1 MNDISPG
8 SGDASAAPRRFS
20 VLRSW
25 KTAPYL
31 VGSGTAMMGDNIEH
45 VITYW
50 VLWEK
55 FESPALVGFQLI
67 SHWLPFLLLSVY
79 AGSLAERFDCRRL
92 IQIGQIMFMVVSLCW
107 GILFLTDSLQL
118 WQACVLLVIHGLAGC
133 LWGPAEQMMLHD
145 FVDRKELPSAVRLNA
160 TFRSLGIL
168 FGPVVGS
175 ALLLGVGATWGIFI
189 NIVFYLPL
197 TLFLIRTPFTGHLRS
212 GSVRTARTTLMQSL
226 RVLIDVRHNR
236 AILGMLLLAALASM
250 TIGAVLQTAMPV
262 FGGIL
267 TPSGGDSDF
276 TYGVLLFAMGAGGV
290 LGGFGLE
297 ADRMDQSRPHGCRA
311 GRCRDGAQR
320 RVLRPDLTPVGGD
333 RHARDRRSL
342 EDHRR
347 VDRDGDHPTR
357 GARGDPW
364 ARHRILCDVRP
375 RDADLLRSHGRGAR
389 HDRHDP
395 RGGHH
400 RRHGPRHRGSGHR
413 RLCRDRTEAH
423 MTPRPGTDLEVVSVG
438 FAPVKGTRHIRGPE
452 AQFDAEGPVGDR
464 RYMPRRRRA
473 SSGPQD
479 RPAP

>member
-1 MNDISPG
+1 MSDTSQN
-8 SGDASAAPRRFS
+8 SGDEAGVGKAAVPRRFS

-50 VLWEK
+50 VLWQK

-175 ALLLGVGATWGIFI
+175 ALLLGVGATWGILI
-189 NIVFYLPL
+189 NILFYLPL
-197 TLFLIRTPFTGHLRS
+197 TIFLIRTPFTGHLRS
-212 GSVRTARTTLMQSL
+212 GGVRTARTTLIQSL
-226 RVLIDVRHNR
+226 RVLIDVRRNR
-236 AILGMLLLAALASM
+236 AIVGMLLLAALAST

-262 FGGIL
+262 FGDIL
-267 TPSGGDSDF
+267 NPVGGDSDF
-276 TYGVLLFAMGAGGV
+276 TYGVLLFALTSHLWVAVVMLVIAGVSKITAESTEMAIIQLEAPAEIRGRVIGSYATFGPGMQTFSGVTVGV
-290 LGGFGLE
+290 LGTIATIPGAVIIGGTVL
-297 ADRMDQSRPHGCRA
+297 AIGAVAIGTYAVTGRRNPH
-311 GRCRDGAQR
+311 
-320 RVLRPDLTPVGGD
+320 
-333 RHARDRRSL
+333 
-342 EDHRR
+342 
-347 VDRDGDHPTR
+347 
-357 GARGDPW
+357 
-364 ARHRILCDVRP
+364 
-375 RDADLLRSHGRGAR
+375 
-389 HDRHDP
+389 
-395 RGGHH
+395 
-400 RRHGPRHRGSGHR
+400 
-413 RLCRDRTEAH
+413 
-423 MTPRPGTDLEVVSVG
+423 
-438 FAPVKGTRHIRGPE
+438 APITT
-452 AQFDAEGPVGDR
+452 
-464 RYMPRRRRA
+464 
-473 SSGPQD
+473 
-479 RPAP
+479 

>member
-1 MNDISPG
+1 MSDFSEDNG
-8 SGDASAAPRRFS
+8 AAGPRRFS

-31 VGSGTAMMGDNIEH
+31 IGSGTAMMGDNIEH

-50 VLWEK
+50 VLWQK

-197 TLFLIRTPFTGHLRS
+197 TIFLIRTPFTGHLRS
-212 GSVRTARTTLMQSL
+212 GGVRTARTTLIQSL

-236 AILGMLLLAALASM
+236 AIVGMLLLAALAST

-262 FGGIL
+262 FGDIL
-267 TPSGGDSDF
+267 NPVGGDSDF

-297 ADRMDQSRPHGCRA
+297 ATGWIKAVPAAAALAAAAMGISSLFFALTSHLWLAVIMLVIA
-311 GRCRDGAQR
+311 GVSKITAESTEMAIIQ
-320 RVLRPDLTPVGGD
+320 
-333 RHARDRRSL
+333 L
-342 EDHRR
+342 E
-347 VDRDGDHPTR
+347 
-357 GARGDPW
+357 
-364 ARHRILCDVRP
+364 
-375 RDADLLRSHGRGAR
+375 
-389 HDRHDP
+389 
-395 RGGHH
+395 
-400 RRHGPRHRGSGHR
+400 
-413 RLCRDRTEAH
+413 
-423 MTPRPGTDLEVVSVG
+423 
-438 FAPVKGTRHIRGPE
+438 APPEIRGRVIGSY
-452 AQFDAEGPVGDR
+452 ATFGPGMQTFSGVTVGVLGTIATIPGAVIIGGTVLAIGAVAIGTYAITGR
-464 RYMPRRRRA
+464 RNPH
-473 SSGPQD
+473 
-479 RPAP
+479 APIAT

>member
-1 MNDISPG
+1 MNENIPG
-8 SGDASAAPRRFS
+8 VGDGSAAPRRFS

-31 VGSGTAMMGDNIEH
+31 VGSGMGMMGDNIEH

-50 VLWEK
+50 VLWQT

-118 WQACVLLVIHGLAGC
+118 WQACVLLVVHGLAGC

-145 FVDRKELPSAVRLNA
+145 FVDRRELPSAVRLNA

-175 ALLLGVGATWGIFI
+175 ALLLGFGPTWGIFI

-212 GSVRTARTTLMQSL
+212 GGVRTTKTTLLASL
-226 RVLIDVRHNR
+226 KVLVEVRHNR
-236 AILGMLLLAALASM
+236 SIIGMLLLAALASI

-267 TPSGGDSDF
+267 TPTGGDSDF

-290 LGGFGLE
+290 LGGFALE
-297 ADRMDQSRPHGCRA
+297 ATGWIKAVPSAAAVAAAAMGLSAVLFALTAQLWLAIIMLVLA
-311 GRCRDGAQR
+311 GVSKITAESTEMAIIQLEAPTAIRGRVIGSYAMFGPGMQTFSGVTVGVLGTIATIPQAVVIGGTTLAIGAM
-320 RVLRPDLTPVGGD
+320 
-333 RHARDRRSL
+333 AI
-342 EDHRR
+342 
-347 VDRDGDHPTR
+347 
-357 GARGDPW
+357 GAYAVTG
-364 ARHRILCDVRP
+364 
-375 RDADLLRSHGRGAR
+375 
-389 HDRHDP
+389 
-395 RGGHH
+395 
-400 RRHGPRHRGSGHR
+400 RRH
-413 RLCRDRTEAH
+413 T
-423 MTPRPGTDLEVVSVG
+423 
-438 FAPVKGTRHIRGPE
+438 
-452 AQFDAEGPVGDR
+452 
-464 RYMPRRRRA
+464 
-473 SSGPQD
+473 
-479 RPAP
+479 

>member
-1 MNDISPG
+1 MSEFSQN
-8 SGDASAAPRRFS
+8 SGDEAGADEVSAGRAGAGQAGAGSAAGPRRFS

-50 VLWEK
+50 VLWQK

-189 NIVFYLPL
+189 NIIFYLPL
-197 TLFLIRTPFTGHLRS
+197 TIFLIRTPFTGHLRS
-212 GSVRTARTTLMQSL
+212 GGVRTARTTLIQSL

-236 AILGMLLLAALASM
+236 AIVGMLLLAALAST

-262 FGGIL
+262 FGDIL
-267 TPSGGDSDF
+267 NPVGGDSDF

-297 ADRMDQSRPHGCRA
+297 ATGWIKAVPAAAALAAAAMGISSLFFALTSHLWLAVIMLVIA
-311 GRCRDGAQR
+311 GVSKITAESTEMAIIQ
-320 RVLRPDLTPVGGD
+320 
-333 RHARDRRSL
+333 L
-342 EDHRR
+342 E
-347 VDRDGDHPTR
+347 
-357 GARGDPW
+357 
-364 ARHRILCDVRP
+364 
-375 RDADLLRSHGRGAR
+375 
-389 HDRHDP
+389 
-395 RGGHH
+395 
-400 RRHGPRHRGSGHR
+400 
-413 RLCRDRTEAH
+413 
-423 MTPRPGTDLEVVSVG
+423 
-438 FAPVKGTRHIRGPE
+438 APPEIRGRVIGSY
-452 AQFDAEGPVGDR
+452 ATFGPGMQTFSGVTVGVLGTIATIPGAVIIGGTVLAIGAVAIGTYAITGR
-464 RYMPRRRRA
+464 RKPH
-473 SSGPQD
+473 
-479 RPAP
+479 APIAT